1 MDVGVSDRPP
11 PVAAPSFDDWVA
23 VRGASL
29 LRFAYLLTG
38 SQSEAEDA
46 VQGALERALASWQ
59 RVSRTEDPETYVRRM
74 IVNQHISLWRRWRRR
89 VIPVVEVRSPAPGR
103 DLADEIAGREVV
115 RSLCAELPPAQRAA
129 VVLRFYQDMDY
140 HEIAMLLGCAEAT
153 ARSHVH
159 RALQVLRRELAKE
172 DRDD

>member
-1 MDVGVSDRPP
+1 MDVRVSDRLR
-11 PVAAPSFDDWVA
+11 PVATPSFDDWVA

-46 VQGALERALASWQ
+46 VQGALERALASWP

-89 VIPVVEVRSPAPGR
+89 VIPVVEVRGTAP
-103 DLADEIAGREVV
+103 DPADEVAGREVV
-115 RSLCAELPPAQRAA
+115 RNLCAGLPPAQRAA

-140 HEIAMLLGCAEAT
+140 REIAVLLGCAEAT